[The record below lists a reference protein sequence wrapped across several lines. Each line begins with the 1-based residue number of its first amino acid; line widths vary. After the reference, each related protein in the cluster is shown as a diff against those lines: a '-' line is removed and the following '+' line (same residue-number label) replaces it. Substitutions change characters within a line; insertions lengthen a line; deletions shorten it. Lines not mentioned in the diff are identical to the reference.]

1 MVLSQIYVWGVFPV
15 KNTLGCLS
23 GRDEYWC
30 SSSIYI
36 RRLRYLTC
44 PIK

>member
-23 GRDEYWC
+23 GRDEYIIDHF
-30 SSSIYI
+30 SKI
-36 RRLRYLTC
+36 
-44 PIK
+44 